1 MPSIKYFGL
10 AQLCGSFIDSVKEKC
25 SPCFPIEWCG
35 VGINATTDVF
45 DGRYDPWLHRESPH
59 PLDRYE
65 QKAPPIGDI
74 KFHEKDVEE
83 INRESKHADDMG
95 LNPYCLSPSTSTRAK
110 KYRMRFGVKR
120 GLKRVSCKLRSGKK
134 KHRFGLEKTHD
145 SATISTYPTQELVAT
160 EAGFLYPVQEEADA
174 DDSVV

>member
-35 VGINATTDVF
+35 VGINATTDGIR
-45 DGRYDPWLHRESPH
+45 DGRYESWLHRESPH

-65 QKAPPIGDI
+65 QKVPPI

-83 INRESKHADDMG
+83 IIGESKHVDDMG
-95 LNPYCLSPSTSTRAK
+95 LNPYCTLPSTSTRARM
-110 KYRMRFGVKR
+110 YRMRFGVKR
-120 GLKRVSCKLRSGKK
+120 GLKKVSSKLRVRPGKK
-134 KHRFGLEKTHD
+134 KHCFGTEKVPD
-145 SATISTYPTQELVAT
+145 SATISTYPTQELVMAET
-160 EAGFLYPVQEEADA
+160 GFLYPVQEETDA